1 MFYFSTLNFA
11 FKQNKANVRM
21 FLSFST
27 FFYMTNMEQKY
38 VYEATQLNYFSSAVT
53 FVFVMFFF
61 YVRNVRKREQKYRS
75 RAIYL
80 NHFSS
85 LAKKKRPNC

>member
-1 MFYFSTLNFA
+1 
-11 FKQNKANVRM
+11 
-21 FLSFST
+21 
-27 FFYMTNMEQKY
+27 MTNMEQKY
-38 VYEATQLNYFSSAVT
+38 VCEATQLNCFSSPVI

-61 YVRNVRKREQKYRS
+61 YVRNVRKKEQKYRY

-85 LAKKKRPNC
+85 LAKKRPNC